1 MSRLKHRKEFCD
13 EETLR
18 RISKRRED
26 LRISQR
32 ELAEKLGYKTRTYV
46 SRVELGSLP
55 LAKERLPKWADALKT
70 SVAYLLHEQE
80 DATSVTVSSDPL
92 LDMLISNFDQMTEP
106 ERKILFDFSNL
117 ILQRTVKSNA
127 KRQSIGSKVD

>member
-1 MSRLKHRKEFCD
+1 MARLKRRKEFCD

-18 RISKRRED
+18 RIALRREE
-26 LRISQR
+26 LHISQR
-32 ELAEKLGYKTRTYV
+32 QLAEMLGYSTRTYI

-80 DATSVTVSSDPL
+80 DASAVTASSDPL
-92 LDMLISNFDQMTEP
+92 LDMLISNYDQMNADEK
-106 ERKILFDFSNL
+106 KILFDFSNL
-117 ILQRTVKSNA
+117 IL
-127 KRQSIGSKVD
+127 KRYTK

>member
-1 MSRLKHRKEFCD
+1 MARLKRRKEFCD

-18 RISKRRED
+18 RIALRREE
-26 LRISQR
+26 LHISQR
-32 ELAEKLGYKTRTYV
+32 QLAEMLGYSTRTYI

-80 DATSVTVSSDPL
+80 DASAVTASSDPL
-92 LDMLISNFDQMTEP
+92 LDMLISNYDQMNSDEK
-106 ERKILFDFSNL
+106 KILFDFSNL
-117 ILQRTVKSNA
+117 ILKRYA
-127 KRQSIGSKVD
+127 K